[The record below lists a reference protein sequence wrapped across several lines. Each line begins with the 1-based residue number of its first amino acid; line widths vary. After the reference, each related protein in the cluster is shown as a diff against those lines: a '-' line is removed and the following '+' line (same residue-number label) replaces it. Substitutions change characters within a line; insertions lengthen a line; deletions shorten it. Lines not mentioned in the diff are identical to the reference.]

1 MRKLAAL
8 LMALLL
14 VLGMMA
20 ALAEED
26 FSMGDILSGADP
38 NVVRDTVVGSLSL
51 DPGADNGEVVFTK
64 EESIYEADGSV
75 LITVTG
81 TGDFTIGGDS
91 RKRTDIFDDELQRQ
105 GGDINFTRL

>member
-26 FSMGDILSGADP
+26 FSMSTEPSA
-38 NVVRDTVVGSLSL
+38 S
-51 DPGADNGEVVFTK
+51 
-64 EESIYEADGSV
+64 
-75 LITVTG
+75 
-81 TGDFTIGGDS
+81 
-91 RKRTDIFDDELQRQ
+91 
-105 GGDINFTRL
+105 